1 MLGTRIFAWVD
12 GRLMRGTGSTGE
24 TSRTPTKDD
33 RPCGGV
39 EEPTEELAPE
49 FVCFNLKSTI

>member
-1 MLGTRIFAWVD
+1 MFAWVD

-39 EEPTEELAPE
+39 EEPTEEQAPE